1 MPEMRFVVRWP
12 DDAVIEYYSPS
23 LVVRDYL
30 EAGGRYALSDF
41 VERSRIALHIASHRV
56 REKYGFACPRAARQ
70 LARIEEKAQ
79 QFADLADATVR
90 VESYGAAR
98 VESYDEPASA
108 ARQ

>member
-1 MPEMRFVVRWP
+1 MPEMRFIVRWP

-30 EAGGRYALSDF
+30 EAGARYTLRDF
-41 VERSRIALHIASHRV
+41 VERSRIALRIASHRV

-70 LARIEEKAQ
+70 LARIEEKAR
-79 QFADLADATVR
+79 QFADFPDAAVR

-98 VESYDEPASA
+98 VESYDESTSA
-108 ARQ
+108 ARE